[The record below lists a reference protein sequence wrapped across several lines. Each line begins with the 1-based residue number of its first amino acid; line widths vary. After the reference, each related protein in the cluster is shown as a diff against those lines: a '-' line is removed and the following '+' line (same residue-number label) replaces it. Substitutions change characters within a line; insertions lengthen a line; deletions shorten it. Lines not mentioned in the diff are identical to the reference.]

1 MTPDIKN
8 VFNIFGR
15 TMHGHSLRG
24 FDTCR
29 MCVMSATPCAI
40 IALTVFFV
48 GGCATNTF
56 EQPASLGADLQ
67 SRVGMAPGWTQPD
80 AKVIDAQALQTAA
93 AIALP
98 NPLNEVDAVAIALDA
113 SPAIAKLISQT
124 NALRA
129 EAIDIST
136 PSNPVVNFTSGVPL
150 DSMSTV
156 PIFAMLMFQI
166 DELWKQ
172 PLRSEAA
179 RENYQ
184 AALLSLGAS
193 AVALAVETRVA
204 WHDVAM
210 RNEERNLA
218 QNDLQITENL
228 LAIAR
233 ERFAVGES
241 TGDAVAKSQVELTA
255 AHHRMTQ
262 AREMLLS
269 AQLSLMALLGRAQAS
284 TDWRTGAPDSSS
296 AFAIHAPIADEQKL
310 LAALAD
316 SRLDVRAVQAR
327 ASAAKSKVELA
338 RRSRSNKLD
347 VGAGFDRDMED
358 QQAVAFSANVELP
371 IFNNGSARID
381 KAEAE
386 LQTAN
391 IEAER
396 VRQAAI
402 IELRGAMVKAL
413 AMQEK
418 RDISAVNS
426 LAPIAQTYTRAQ
438 LSADVGEGSRRDAI
452 DAQHALNLAKLELN
466 DLERQRRGAR
476 LGLAKAAG
484 FLPAEVMP

>member
-1 MTPDIKN
+1 MKN
-8 VFNIFGR
+8 FLHLSARCMRLN
-15 TMHGHSLRG
+15 T
-24 FDTCR
+24 FDALVT
-29 MCVMSATPCAI
+29 ATTQSVI
-40 IALTVFFV
+40 VTLTALLV
-48 GGCATNTF
+48 GGCATHTF

-67 SRVGMAPGWTQPD
+67 SRAGVAPGWTKPD
-80 AKVIDAQALQTAA
+80 AKAIDAQALHAA
-93 AIALP
+93 AVTALP

-113 SPAIAKLISQT
+113 SPSIAKMISQT

-136 PSNPVVNFTSGVPL
+136 PSNPVLNFTSGVPL
-150 DSMSTV
+150 DSMSAV

-184 AALLSLGAS
+184 AALLSLGAG

-210 RNEERNLA
+210 RSEERNLA
-218 QNDLQITENL
+218 QNDLQITKNL

-241 TGDAVAKSQVELTA
+241 TGDAVAKSQAELTD
-255 AHHRMTQ
+255 AHHRLMQ
-262 AREMLLS
+262 AREMLS
-269 AQLSLMALLGRAQAS
+269 AAQLSLMALLGRAEAS

-316 SRLDVRAVQAR
+316 SRLDVRAAQAQ
-327 ASAAKSKVELA
+327 ANAAKSKVELA
-338 RRSRSNKLD
+338 RRNRSNKLD
-347 VGAGFDRDMED
+347 VGAGFDRDMEGD
-358 QQAVAFSANVELP
+358 QAVAFSANVELP
-371 IFNNGSARID
+371 IFNNGSSRID

-402 IELRGAMVKAL
+402 LELRGAMVKAL
-413 AMQEK
+413 AIQEK
-418 RDISAVNS
+418 RDISAENS
-426 LAPIAQTYTRAQ
+426 LAPSAETFKRAQ
-438 LSADVGEGSRRDAI
+438 LSADVGEGSRREAI
-452 DAQHALNLAKLELN
+452 DAQHALNHAKLELN

-476 LGLAKAAG
+476 LALAKAAG
-484 FLPAEVMP
+484 FLPAEVLP

>member
-1 MTPDIKN
+1 MKN
-8 VFNIFGR
+8 YLHLLGR
-15 TMHGHSLRG
+15 CMRRNTFHALVTATTR
-24 FDTCR
+24 
-29 MCVMSATPCAI
+29 SAI
-40 IALTVFFV
+40 VALTALLV
-48 GGCATNTF
+48 GGCATQTF

-67 SRVGMAPGWTQPD
+67 TRAGVAPGWTQPD
-80 AKVIDAQALQTAA
+80 AKAIDAQALHAA
-93 AIALP
+93 AVTALP

-113 SPAIAKLISQT
+113 SPSIAKMIAQT

-136 PSNPVVNFTSGVPL
+136 PSNPVLNFTSGVPL
-150 DSMSTV
+150 DSMSAV

-172 PLRSEAA
+172 PLRSEVA
-179 RENYQ
+179 RGNYQ
-184 AALLSLGAS
+184 SALLSLGAS
-193 AVALAVETRVA
+193 AVALAVETRLA
-204 WHDVAM
+204 WHEVAM
-210 RNEERNLA
+210 RSEERNLA

-241 TGDAVAKSQVELTA
+241 TGDAVAKSQAELTD
-255 AHHRMTQ
+255 AHHRLMQ
-262 AREMLLS
+262 AREMLS
-269 AQLSLMALLGRAQAS
+269 VAQLSLMALLGRAEAS

-296 AFAIHAPIADEQKL
+296 AFAIHAPIANEQKL

-316 SRLDVRAVQAR
+316 SRLDVRAAQAQ
-327 ASAAKSKVELA
+327 ANAAKSKAELA
-338 RRSRSNKLD
+338 RKSRSNKLD
-347 VGAGFDRDMED
+347 LGAGFDRDMEGD
-358 QQAVAFSANVELP
+358 QAVAFSANVELP

-391 IEAER
+391 IEVER

-413 AMQEK
+413 VMQEK
-418 RDISAVNS
+418 RDISAENS
-426 LAPIAQTYTRAQ
+426 LAPIAETFKRAQ
-438 LSADVGEGSRRDAI
+438 LSADAGEGSRRDAI
-452 DAQHALNLAKLELN
+452 DAQHALNHAKLELN
-466 DLERQRRGAR
+466 DLERQRRTAR
-476 LGLAKAAG
+476 LALAKAAG

>member
-1 MTPDIKN
+1 MKN
-8 VFNIFGR
+8 FLYLL
-15 TMHGHSLRG
+15 GH
-24 FDTCR
+24 
-29 MCVMSATPCAI
+29 CVRRNTFHALVTATTLSVI
-40 IALTVFFV
+40 LTLTALLVN
-48 GGCATNTF
+48 GCATQTF

-67 SRVGMAPGWTQPD
+67 SRAGVAPGWTRPD
-80 AKVIDAQALQTAA
+80 AKVIDAQTLHAA
-93 AIALP
+93 AVTALP

-113 SPAIAKLISQT
+113 SPSIAKLISQT
-124 NALRA
+124 SALRA

-150 DSMSTV
+150 DSMSAV

-172 PLRSEAA
+172 PLRSEVA

-204 WHDVAM
+204 WHEVAM
-210 RNEERNLA
+210 RSEERNLA
-218 QNDLQITENL
+218 QSDLQITENL

-233 ERFAVGES
+233 ERFTVGES
-241 TGDAVAKSQVELTA
+241 TGDSVAKSQAELTD
-255 AHHRMTQ
+255 AHHRLMQ
-262 AREMLLS
+262 AREMLS
-269 AQLSLMALLGRAQAS
+269 AAQLSLMALLGRAEAS

-296 AFAIHAPIADEQKL
+296 AFAIHAPIANEQKL

-316 SRLDVRAVQAR
+316 SRLDVRAAQAQ
-327 ASAAKSKVELA
+327 ANAAKSKVELA
-338 RRSRSNKLD
+338 RKSRSHKLD
-347 VGAGFDRDMED
+347 VGAGFDRDMEGD
-358 QQAVAFSANVELP
+358 KAIAFSANVELP

-402 IELRGAMVKAL
+402 IELRGAMVKAVT
-413 AMQEK
+413 MQEK
-418 RDISAVNS
+418 RDISAENS
-426 LAPIAQTYTRAQ
+426 LAPSAETFKRAQ

-452 DAQHALNLAKLELN
+452 DAQHAFNHAKLELN

-476 LGLAKAAG
+476 LALAKAAG

>member
-1 MTPDIKN
+1 MKNFLHLLGHCVRRNTFHALVTATTPSVIL
-8 VFNIFGR
+8 
-15 TMHGHSLRG
+15 TL
-24 FDTCR
+24 T
-29 MCVMSATPCAI
+29 
-40 IALTVFFV
+40 ALLVN
-48 GGCATNTF
+48 GCATQTF

-67 SRVGMAPGWTQPD
+67 SRAGVAPVWTHPD
-80 AKVIDAQALQTAA
+80 AKVIDAQTLHAA
-93 AIALP
+93 AVTALP

-113 SPAIAKLISQT
+113 SPSIAKLISQT
-124 NALRA
+124 SSLRA

-150 DSMSTV
+150 DSMSAV
-156 PIFAMLMFQI
+156 PIFAMLMFQV

-172 PLRSEAA
+172 PLRSAVA
-179 RENYQ
+179 RDNYQ

-204 WHDVAM
+204 WHEVAM
-210 RNEERNLA
+210 RSEERNLA
-218 QNDLQITENL
+218 QSDLQITENL

-241 TGDAVAKSQVELTA
+241 TGDAVAKSQAELTD
-255 AHHRMTQ
+255 AHHRLMQ
-262 AREMLLS
+262 AREMLS
-269 AQLSLMALLGRAQAS
+269 AAQLSLMALLGRAEAS

-296 AFAIHAPIADEQKL
+296 AFAIHAPIANEQKL

-316 SRLDVRAVQAR
+316 SRLDVRAAQAQ
-327 ASAAKSKVELA
+327 ANAAKSKVELA
-338 RRSRSNKLD
+338 RKSRSNKLD
-347 VGAGFDRDMED
+347 VGAGFDRDMEGD
-358 QQAVAFSANVELP
+358 KAIAFSANVELP

-402 IELRGAMVKAL
+402 IELRAAMVKAL
-413 AMQEK
+413 ALQEK
-418 RDISAVNS
+418 RDISGVNS
-426 LAPIAQTYTRAQ
+426 LAPSAEIFKRAQ
-438 LSADVGEGSRRDAI
+438 LSADVGEGSRRDVI
-452 DAQHALNLAKLELN
+452 DAQHAFNHAKLELN

-476 LGLAKAAG
+476 LALAKAAG

>member
-1 MTPDIKN
+1 MKK
-8 VFNIFGR
+8 FLHLLGR
-15 TMHGHSLRG
+15 
-24 FDTCR
+24 
-29 MCVMSATPCAI
+29 CVRPINFYALVMATARCAVV
-40 IALTVFFV
+40 ALTALLV
-48 GGCATNTF
+48 GGCATQTF
-56 EQPASLGADLQ
+56 EQPVSLSADLK
-67 SRVGMAPGWTQPD
+67 SRAGVAPDWTQSD
-80 AKVIDAQALQTAA
+80 AKAIDAQALHAA
-93 AIALP
+93 AMTALP

-113 SPAIAKLISQT
+113 SPSIAKMIAQT
-124 NALRA
+124 SAMRA

-136 PSNPVVNFTSGVPL
+136 PSNPVLNFNSGVPL
-150 DSMSTV
+150 DSMSAV
-156 PIFAMLMFQI
+156 PIFAMLMFQV

-172 PLRSEAA
+172 PLRSEVA
-179 RENYQ
+179 RDNYQ

-204 WHDVAM
+204 WHEVAM
-210 RNEERNLA
+210 RSEERNFA

-233 ERFAVGES
+233 ERLAVGES
-241 TGDAVAKSQVELTA
+241 TGDAVAKSQAELTD
-255 AHHRMTQ
+255 AHHRLAQ
-262 AREMLLS
+262 AREMLS
-269 AQLSLMALLGRAQAS
+269 VAQLSLMALLGRAEAS

-296 AFAIHAPIADEQKL
+296 AFAIHAPIANEQKL

-316 SRLDVRAVQAR
+316 SRLDVRAAQAQ

-338 RRSRSNKLD
+338 RKSRSNKLD
-347 VGAGFDRDMED
+347 LGAGFDRDMEGE
-358 QQAVAFSANVELP
+358 QSAVFSASVELP
-371 IFNNGSARID
+371 IFNNGSARIN

-418 RDISAVNS
+418 RDISAENS
-426 LAPIAQTYTRAQ
+426 LAPSAETFKRAQ
-438 LSADVGEGSRRDAI
+438 LSADAGEGSRRDAI
-452 DAQHALNLAKLELN
+452 DAQHALNHAKLELK
-466 DLERQRRGAR
+466 DLERQRRTAR
-476 LGLAKAAG
+476 LALAKAAG

>member
-1 MTPDIKN
+1 MKNFFHFSARCMRRNTFHALVMATTRIVMMTL
-8 VFNIFGR
+8 
-15 TMHGHSLRG
+15 T
-24 FDTCR
+24 
-29 MCVMSATPCAI
+29 
-40 IALTVFFV
+40 ALLAS
-48 GGCATNTF
+48 GCATQTF
-56 EQPASLGADLQ
+56 EQPASLGADLK
-67 SRVGMAPGWTQPD
+67 SRAGVAPGWTLPD
-80 AKVIDAQALQTAA
+80 AKAIDAQALHAA
-93 AIALP
+93 AMTALP

-113 SPAIAKLISQT
+113 SPSIAKLISQT
-124 NALRA
+124 SALRA

-136 PSNPVVNFTSGVPL
+136 PTNPVLNFTSGVPL
-150 DSMSTV
+150 DSMSAV

-172 PLRSEAA
+172 PLRSEVA
-179 RENYQ
+179 RDNYQ

-204 WHDVAM
+204 WHEVVM
-210 RNEERNLA
+210 RSEERNFA

-241 TGDAVAKSQVELTA
+241 TGDAVAKSQAELTD
-255 AHHRMTQ
+255 AHHRLMQ
-262 AREMLLS
+262 AREMLS
-269 AQLSLMALLGRAQAS
+269 AAQLSLMALLGRAEAS

-296 AFAIHAPIADEQKL
+296 AFAIHAPIANEQKL

-316 SRLDVRAVQAR
+316 SRLDVRAAQAQ
-327 ASAAKSKVELA
+327 ANAAKSKVELA
-338 RRSRSNKLD
+338 RKSRSNKLD
-347 VGAGFDRDMED
+347 VGAGFDRDMEGD
-358 QQAVAFSANVELP
+358 KAIAFSANVELP

-402 IELRGAMVKAL
+402 IELRAAMVKAL
-413 AMQEK
+413 ALQEK
-418 RDISAVNS
+418 RDISGVNS
-426 LAPIAQTYTRAQ
+426 LAPSAEIFKRAQ
-438 LSADVGEGSRRDAI
+438 LSADVGEGSRRDVI
-452 DAQHALNLAKLELN
+452 DAQHAFNHAKLELN

-476 LGLAKAAG
+476 LALAKAAG

>member
-1 MTPDIKN
+1 MKK
-8 VFNIFGR
+8 FLHLLGR
-15 TMHGHSLRG
+15 
-24 FDTCR
+24 
-29 MCVMSATPCAI
+29 CVRPINFYALVMATARCAVV
-40 IALTVFFV
+40 ALTALLV
-48 GGCATNTF
+48 GGCATQTF
-56 EQPASLGADLQ
+56 EQPASLSADLK
-67 SRVGMAPGWTQPD
+67 SRAGVAPDWTQPD
-80 AKVIDAQALQTAA
+80 AKAIDAQALHAA
-93 AIALP
+93 AMTALP

-113 SPAIAKLISQT
+113 SPSIAKMIAQT
-124 NALRA
+124 SAMRA

-136 PSNPVVNFTSGVPL
+136 PSNPVLNFNSGVPL
-150 DSMSTV
+150 DSMSAV
-156 PIFAMLMFQI
+156 PIFAMLMFQV

-172 PLRSEAA
+172 PLRSEVA
-179 RENYQ
+179 RDNYQ

-204 WHDVAM
+204 WHEVAM
-210 RNEERNLA
+210 RSEERNFA

-233 ERFAVGES
+233 ERLAVGES
-241 TGDAVAKSQVELTA
+241 TGDAVAKSQAELTD
-255 AHHRMTQ
+255 AHHRLAQ
-262 AREMLLS
+262 AREMLS
-269 AQLSLMALLGRAQAS
+269 VAQLSLMALLGRAEAS

-296 AFAIHAPIADEQKL
+296 AFAIHAPIANEQKL

-316 SRLDVRAVQAR
+316 SRLDVRAAQAQ
-327 ASAAKSKVELA
+327 ANAAKSKVELA
-338 RRSRSNKLD
+338 RKSRSNKLD
-347 VGAGFDRDMED
+347 LGAGFDRDMEGE
-358 QQAVAFSANVELP
+358 QSAMFSASVELP

-418 RDISAVNS
+418 RDISAENS
-426 LAPIAQTYTRAQ
+426 LVPSAETFKRAQ
-438 LSADVGEGSRRDAI
+438 LSADAGEGSRRDAI
-452 DAQHALNLAKLELN
+452 DAQHALNHAKLELN
-466 DLERQRRGAR
+466 DLERQRRTAR
-476 LGLAKAAG
+476 LALAKAAG

>member
-1 MTPDIKN
+1 MKN
-8 VFNIFGR
+8 FLHLLGR
-15 TMHGHSLRG
+15 CMRPINFHAL
-24 FDTCR
+24 
-29 MCVMSATPCAI
+29 VMATARCAVV
-40 IALTVFFV
+40 ALTALLV
-48 GGCATNTF
+48 GGCATQTF
-56 EQPASLGADLQ
+56 EQPVSLSADLK
-67 SRVGMAPGWTQPD
+67 SRAGMAPGWTQPD
-80 AKVIDAQALQTAA
+80 AKAIDAQALHAA
-93 AIALP
+93 AMTALP

-113 SPAIAKLISQT
+113 SPSIAKMIAQT
-124 NALRA
+124 SAMRA

-136 PSNPVVNFTSGVPL
+136 PSNPVLNFNSGVPL
-150 DSMSTV
+150 DSMSAV
-156 PIFAMLMFQI
+156 PIFAMLMFQV

-172 PLRSEAA
+172 PLRSEVA
-179 RENYQ
+179 RDNYQ

-204 WHDVAM
+204 WHEVAM
-210 RNEERNLA
+210 RSEERNFA

-233 ERFAVGES
+233 ERLAVGES
-241 TGDAVAKSQVELTA
+241 TGDAVAKSQAELTD
-255 AHHRMTQ
+255 AHHRLAQ
-262 AREMLLS
+262 AREMLS
-269 AQLSLMALLGRAQAS
+269 VAQLSLMALLGRAEAS

-296 AFAIHAPIADEQKL
+296 AFAIHAPIANEQKL

-316 SRLDVRAVQAR
+316 SRLDVRAAQAQ
-327 ASAAKSKVELA
+327 ANAAKSKVELA
-338 RRSRSNKLD
+338 RKSRSNKLD
-347 VGAGFDRDMED
+347 LGAGFDRDMEGE
-358 QQAVAFSANVELP
+358 QSAMFSASVELP

-418 RDISAVNS
+418 RDISAENS
-426 LAPIAQTYTRAQ
+426 LAPSAETFKRAQ
-438 LSADVGEGSRRDAI
+438 LSADAGEGSRREAI
-452 DAQHALNLAKLELN
+452 DAQHALNHAKLELN
-466 DLERQRRGAR
+466 DLERQRRTAR
-476 LGLAKAAG
+476 LALAKAAG

>member
-1 MTPDIKN
+1 MRPIN
-8 VFNIFGR
+8 F
-15 TMHGHSLRG
+15 HAL
-24 FDTCR
+24 
-29 MCVMSATPCAI
+29 VMATTRNAVV
-40 IALTVFFV
+40 ALTALLVS
-48 GGCATNTF
+48 GCATQTF
-56 EQPASLGADLQ
+56 EQPASLSADLK
-67 SRVGMAPGWTQPD
+67 SRAGVAPDWTKPD
-80 AKVIDAQALQTAA
+80 AKAIDAQALHAA
-93 AIALP
+93 AMTALP

-113 SPAIAKLISQT
+113 SPSIAKMIAQT
-124 NALRA
+124 SAMRA

-136 PSNPVVNFTSGVPL
+136 PSNPVLNFNSGVPL
-150 DSMSTV
+150 DSMSAV
-156 PIFAMLMFQI
+156 PIFAMLMFQV

-172 PLRSEAA
+172 PLRSEVA
-179 RENYQ
+179 RDNYQ

-204 WHDVAM
+204 WHEVAM
-210 RNEERNLA
+210 RSEERNFA

-233 ERFAVGES
+233 ERLAVGES
-241 TGDAVAKSQVELTA
+241 TGDAVAKSQAELTD
-255 AHHRMTQ
+255 AHHRLAQ
-262 AREMLLS
+262 AREMLS
-269 AQLSLMALLGRAQAS
+269 VAQLSLMALLGRAEAS

-296 AFAIHAPIADEQKL
+296 AFAIHAPIANEQKL

-316 SRLDVRAVQAR
+316 SRLDVRAAQAQ
-327 ASAAKSKVELA
+327 ASAAKSKLELA
-338 RRSRSNKLD
+338 QKSRSNKLD
-347 VGAGFDRDMED
+347 LGAGFDRDMEGE
-358 QQAVAFSANVELP
+358 QSAMFSASVELP

-418 RDISAVNS
+418 RDISAENS
-426 LAPIAQTYTRAQ
+426 LVPSAETFKRAQ
-438 LSADVGEGSRRDAI
+438 LSADAGEGSRREAI
-452 DAQHALNLAKLELN
+452 DAQHALNHAKLELN
-466 DLERQRRGAR
+466 DLERQRRTAR
-476 LGLAKAAG
+476 LALAKAAG

>member
-1 MTPDIKN
+1 MKN
-8 VFNIFGR
+8 FF
-15 TMHGHSLRG
+15 H
-24 FDTCR
+24 F
-29 MCVMSATPCAI
+29 SARCMRRNTFH
-40 IALTVFFV
+40 ALVTTTTRNAVV
-48 GGCATNTF
+48 VLTALLVCGCATQTF
-56 EQPASLGADLQ
+56 EQPASLSADLK
-67 SRVGMAPGWTQPD
+67 SRAGVAPGWTHPD
-80 AKVIDAQALQTAA
+80 AKAIDAPTLHAA
-93 AIALP
+93 AMTALP

-113 SPAIAKLISQT
+113 SPSIAKLISQT
-124 NALRA
+124 SALRA

-136 PSNPVVNFTSGVPL
+136 PTNPVLNFTSGVPL
-150 DSMSTV
+150 DSMSAV

-172 PLRSEAA
+172 PLRSEVA
-179 RENYQ
+179 RDNYQ

-204 WHDVAM
+204 WHEVAM
-210 RNEERNLA
+210 RSEERNFA

-241 TGDAVAKSQVELTA
+241 TGDAVAKSQVELTD
-255 AHHRMTQ
+255 AHHRLAQ
-262 AREMLLS
+262 AREMLSS
-269 AQLSLMALLGRAQAS
+269 AQLSLMALLGRAEAS

-296 AFAIHAPIADEQKL
+296 AFAIHAPIANEQKL

-316 SRLDVRAVQAR
+316 SRLDVRAAQAQ
-327 ASAAKSKVELA
+327 ANAAKSKVELA
-338 RRSRSNKLD
+338 RKSRSNKLD
-347 VGAGFDRDMED
+347 VGAGFDRDMEGD
-358 QQAVAFSANVELP
+358 KAVAFSANVELP

-402 IELRGAMVKAL
+402 IELRGAMVKAV

-418 RDISAVNS
+418 RDISAENS
-426 LAPIAQTYTRAQ
+426 LAPSAETFKRAQ

-452 DAQHALNLAKLELN
+452 DAQHAWNHAKLELN

-476 LGLAKAAG
+476 LALAKAAG

>member
-1 MTPDIKN
+1 MKN
-8 VFNIFGR
+8 F
-15 TMHGHSLRG
+15 LRLLARCPRRNT
-24 FDTCR
+24 FHALVTTTTR
-29 MCVMSATPCAI
+29 SAI
-40 IALTVFFV
+40 VALTALLV
-48 GGCATNTF
+48 GGCATQTF

-67 SRVGMAPGWTQPD
+67 SRAGVAPDWTHPD
-80 AKVIDAQALQTAA
+80 AKAIDAQTLHAA
-93 AIALP
+93 AVTALP

-113 SPAIAKLISQT
+113 SPTIAKMISQT

-136 PSNPVVNFTSGVPL
+136 PTNPVLNFTSGVPL
-150 DSMSTV
+150 DSMNAV

-204 WHDVAM
+204 WHEVAM
-210 RNEERNLA
+210 RSEERNLA

-241 TGDAVAKSQVELTA
+241 TGDAVAKSQVELTD
-255 AHHRMTQ
+255 AHHRLMQ
-262 AREMLLS
+262 AREMLSS

-316 SRLDVRAVQAR
+316 SRLDVRAAQAQ
-327 ASAAKSKVELA
+327 ANAAKSKVELA
-338 RRSRSNKLD
+338 RKSRSNKLD
-347 VGAGFDRDMED
+347 VGAGFDRDMQD
-358 QQAVAFSANVELP
+358 DKAAVFSANVELP
-371 IFNNGSARID
+371 IFNNGAARID

-391 IEAER
+391 IEAEK

-402 IELRGAMVKAL
+402 IELRGAMVKAVS
-413 AMQEK
+413 MQEK
-418 RDISAVNS
+418 RDISAENS
-426 LAPIAQTYTRAQ
+426 LAPSAETFKRAQ

-452 DAQHALNLAKLELN
+452 DAQHALNHAKLELN

-476 LGLAKAAG
+476 LALAKAAG